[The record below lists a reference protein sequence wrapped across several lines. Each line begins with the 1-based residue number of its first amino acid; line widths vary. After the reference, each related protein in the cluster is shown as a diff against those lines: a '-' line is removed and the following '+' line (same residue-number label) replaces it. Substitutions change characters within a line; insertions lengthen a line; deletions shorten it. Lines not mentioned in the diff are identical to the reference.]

1 VKALLITFVAV
12 IAALLLVGAGG
23 VARVLFPLGAILIA
37 GLLLRKRPD
46 LYMDALLWAWFLCAF
61 LRRVTDYQ
69 AGWKEPSVV
78 LIVPYLMAF
87 VAPVLDFKQILSAPL
102 KSTAAFVIAAMA
114 IGYGTIIGITQQ
126 PLTTVVG
133 AVLQWGTPVAFA
145 WWFTTA
151 KPDMQAM
158 AIRSIRRSF
167 FWAMLLMGL
176 YGIYQYVVAPA
187 WDVFWL
193 EQLGGVSDVTSMGTP
208 EPYGLRVFSTMNSA
222 GAFALVTAA
231 GLLIVVDTKH
241 KLSPVIFSAAAI
253 ALLLTLGRS
262 GWMATI
268 FGLLLMAVIAPKRVT
283 STISI
288 PLLFAVLFGSALAV
302 GPAAVMVNDRISSFT
317 HPSEDASGADRTR
330 GASSAMKMVSEHPQG
345 YGLGVGVDLISNDG
359 SFSLHD
365 DGIAEGFLTL
375 GLVGGFLYFGSLG
388 WLLIRMLQR
397 QAGGA
402 ILTLPAIIAL
412 AFLSQMPLG
421 SANLGVPGFFFWMFA
436 AWAVQEKVSKDDRID
451 QSQDNKVV
459 AKEGFRLD
467 TSPTAI

>member
-1 VKALLITFVAV
+1 MKALLITFVVV
-12 IAALLLVGAGG
+12 IAALLLLGAGG
-23 VARVLFPLGAILIA
+23 VARVLFPIGAILIG

-46 LYMDALLWAWFLCAF
+46 LYMDALLWSWFLCAF
-61 LRRVTDYQ
+61 LRRVMDYQ
-69 AGWKEPSVV
+69 AGWKEPSLV

-114 IGYGTIIGITQQ
+114 ICYGAIIGITQQ
-126 PLTTVVG
+126 SITTVVG
-133 AVLQWGTPVAFA
+133 ALLQWGTPVAFA

-151 KPDMQAM
+151 APDMQAM
-158 AIRSIRRSF
+158 VIRSIRRSF
-167 FWAMLLMGL
+167 FWAILIMGV
-176 YGIYQYVVAPA
+176 YGLYQYVVAPT

-193 EQLGGVSDVTSMGTP
+193 EQLGGVADVTSMGTP

-231 GLLIVVDTKH
+231 GLLIVADSRH
-241 KLSPVIFSAAAI
+241 KLSPVVFSAGAL

-262 GWMATI
+262 GWMATV
-268 FGLLLMAVIAPKRVT
+268 FGLILLATIAPKRVT
-283 STISI
+283 STIAV
-288 PLLFAVLFGSALAV
+288 PLLFAMLFGSALAV
-302 GPAAVMVNDRISSFT
+302 GPAAEVVNDRISSFT
-317 HPSEDASGADRTR
+317 HPSDDASGNDRTR

-397 QAGGA
+397 QGGGA
-402 ILTLPAIIAL
+402 ILTLPAIISL
-412 AFLSQMPLG
+412 AFLSQIPLG
-421 SANLGVPGFFFWMFA
+421 SSNLGVPGFFFWMFA
-436 AWAVQEKVSKDDRID
+436 AWAVHEKLPKDDRID
-451 QSQDNKVV
+451 QSLDNKVV

-467 TSPTAI
+467 TSPSTV